1 MPRASAA
8 RTLTEDQRGWQQVR
22 RYLQDHRHE
31 LTSAAA
37 STYPEVP
44 KVAGTPL
51 LTAPAWTPAG
61 PVPLPSIALSRA
73 PAGEPVALSG
83 LEDASAHLRPVRPD
97 GTRYPSYAATVA
109 DLAAPGVFQ
118 DRSTYC
124 LRSADL
130 ATPGGPALGFGPGS
144 YFTAL
149 NVGDACA
156 HELAAHQL
164 GLGEGTPFRDAVGNP
179 CDPTRRPVNV
189 AVSALTLR
197 VDRVTRLASFPLHWR
212 DPAKVGHA
220 GGLYMVTP
228 VGVFQASRDEPAHHD
243 NDFSLWRCL
252 LREFAEELLGEPE
265 DHGSEP
271 IDYAAWPFAAT
282 MSQALSDGRI
292 RAHVL
297 GMGVDPLTLAT
308 DLLTVV
314 AVDAR
319 LYDDLFGRLVH
330 TNDEG
335 QLAEPP
341 VASESGQ
348 GRFRFTADVVER
360 LTTIEPMQAAGAAL
374 VRLAWQHR
382 DVVTE
387 LG

>member
-1 MPRASAA
+1 MPHPCAA
-8 RTLTEDQRGWQQVR
+8 RTLTDDQRQWRRVR

-37 STYPEVP
+37 AKYPEMP
-44 KVAGTPL
+44 RVAGTAL
-51 LTAPAWTPAG
+51 LTAPAWTPDD
-61 PVPLPSIALSRA
+61 PVPLSSVVLSWA
-73 PAGEPVALSG
+73 SAGEPVGVSG
-83 LEDASAHLRPVRPD
+83 LEDTSAQVRPFRPD
-97 GTRYPSYAATVA
+97 GTRYPSYAAAVA

-124 LRSADL
+124 LSSADL
-130 ATPGGPALGFGPGS
+130 TTPGGPALGFRPGS
-144 YFTAL
+144 YFTGV

-156 HELAAHQL
+156 HELVAHQL
-164 GLGEGTPFRDAVGNP
+164 GVVEGTPLREAVGNP

-197 VDRVTRLASFPLHWR
+197 VDRVSRQASFPLHWR

-220 GGLYMVTP
+220 GGLYMVIP
-228 VGVFQASRDEPAHHD
+228 VGVFQASSDEPAHRD

-265 DHGSEP
+265 DHGSDP
-271 IDYAAWPFAAT
+271 INYAAWPFAAT

-292 RAHVL
+292 HAHVV

-314 AVDAR
+314 AVEAR
-319 LYDDLFGRLVH
+319 LYDDLFGSLVH
-330 TNDEG
+330 TNGEG
-335 QLAEPP
+335 QLAE
-341 VASESGQ
+341 ASAAFESDQ

-360 LTTIEPMQAAGAAL
+360 LSTIERMQAAGAAL

-382 DVVTE
+382 DVVTQ